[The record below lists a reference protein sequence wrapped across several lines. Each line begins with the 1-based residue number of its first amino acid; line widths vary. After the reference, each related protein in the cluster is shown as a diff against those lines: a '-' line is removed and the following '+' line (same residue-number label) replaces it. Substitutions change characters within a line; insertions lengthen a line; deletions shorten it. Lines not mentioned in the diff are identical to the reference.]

1 MKPIIAVPSYNRPEA
16 KIFEKLRNLGLSVFV
31 FIRKEQY
38 DQYKYL
44 ETWGFTLVAI
54 HSSIEELGMTRR
66 YLVYWLNKHGY
77 EWAFM
82 FDDDIAK
89 VERLGPKPDGAGW
102 NSLRILA
109 GSPTSPRIEAQA
121 LRLWYQQAQK
131 YNIVLSSPNHR
142 AYDRF
147 SHGNNI
153 RVNKSA
159 IIQCCLLHIPSIIA
173 VGNYTDTRKVGV
185 EDYYIQYQLM
195 KQGYLT
201 GKMGN
206 IEFDAPNIGNI
217 ADGTGDRFR
226 QKYERFV
233 KCFKEK
239 VCDDPELIGT
249 KITSTGVP
257 SIQFKWKNWGGY
269 TIELEARNETT
280 RTTEHYTD

>member
-1 MKPIIAVPSYNRPEA
+1 MKPVVAIPSYNNPQA
-16 KIFEKLRNLGLSVFV
+16 KIFEKLKSTGLQTFV

-38 DQYKYL
+38 NDYKYL
-44 ETWGFTLVAI
+44 KNYGFELVVIAE
-54 HSSIEELGMTRR
+54 SIEELGMTRR
-66 YLVYWLNKHGY
+66 YLVWWLNKNDY

-89 VERLGPKPDGAGW
+89 IEKLGRKPDGSGW
-102 NSLRILA
+102 NSLRILG
-109 GSPTSPRIEAQA
+109 GSKTSPRIEKRA
-121 LRLWYQQAQK
+121 LRLWYKEARK

-159 IIQCCLLHIPSIIA
+159 IIQCFLIHVPSIIA
-173 VGNYTDTRKVGV
+173 VGNYTDTRKVGA
-185 EDYYIQYQLM
+185 EDYYIQYKLM
-195 KQGYLT
+195 KNGYLT
-201 GKMGN
+201 GKIGN
-206 IEFDAPNIGNI
+206 IEFDAPSIGNI
-217 ADGTGDRFR
+217 ADGTGDSFR
-226 QKYERFV
+226 KKYERFV

-239 VCDDPELIGT
+239 VCNDPELIGT

-269 TIELEARNETT
+269 TIELE
-280 RTTEHYTD
+280 DMQ